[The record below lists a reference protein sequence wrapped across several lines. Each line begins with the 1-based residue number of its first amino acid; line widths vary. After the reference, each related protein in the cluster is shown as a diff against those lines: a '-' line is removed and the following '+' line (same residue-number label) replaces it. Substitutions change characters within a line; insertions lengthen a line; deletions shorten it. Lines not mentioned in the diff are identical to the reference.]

1 MKLSGTVFFQQ
12 IFLSLAV
19 EALSWPGQYER
30 DWWWR
35 GGGFGRLWFWLVWWV
50 TINYS
55 PVQPGW
61 WSAKDPNSIRITL
74 HVQYEFG
81 QYESVIYD
89 KAVVAFSRWPST
101 NHLSDQSG
109 EPQPSVEWKPTYK
122 LKTTTSDP
130 HWQCHGC
137 FAEQLFS
144 RAGWYLFQGLLRKH
158 PFASFVSRTKI
169 ITVAMKS
176 EISLHDRVE

>member
-109 EPQPSVEWKPTYK
+109 EPQPSVEYKPIYK
-122 LKTTTSDP
+122 LNRNKIYSPEKFVTTGYYTTS
-130 HWQCHGC
+130 HLNKQM
-137 FAEQLFS
+137 EKS
-144 RAGWYLFQGLLRKH
+144 
-158 PFASFVSRTKI
+158 VSR
-169 ITVAMKS
+169 S
-176 EISLHDRVE
+176 

>member
-1 MKLSGTVFFQQ
+1 MTLSSTVFFQQ

-19 EALSWPGQYER
+19 EIVFSEALSLPGQYER

-35 GGGFGRLWFWLVWWV
+35 GGGFDRWWFWLVWWV
-50 TINYS
+50 AINYS

-61 WSAKDPNSIRITL
+61 WSAINPSSIRITL

-130 HWQCHGC
+130 HWQGHVC
-137 FAEQLFS
+137 FAIILTSSLIFISGTFTETPFCLFCV
-144 RAGWYLFQGLLRKH
+144 QN
-158 PFASFVSRTKI
+158 
-169 ITVAMKS
+169 
-176 EISLHDRVE
+176 